1 MVDGVRH
8 AGLSSGGEWAA
19 VFWRPAPSAVRMDL
33 ESTDPCQVS
42 VDTFDRLAGNY
53 ARKYL
58 GLDLYDAHYRRF
70 AARLPQ
76 HGMVLDLAC
85 GPGNVSAFLA
95 RERPDLQLLGIDLAP
110 AMVALAQAH
119 VPSARFH
126 VHDCRRLA
134 ELGQRFDG
142 IAYAFGLNY
151 IGDAAAQALFAALPA
166 TLADGGVLFL
176 SSMLGDPAQSG
187 VLASAQGNRIHLH
200 YRRRETIEGWVR
212 DAGLRLIHA
221 EAIAS
226 PANAAK
232 QTTDLVLIAERGTT

>member
-1 MVDGVRH
+1 
-8 AGLSSGGEWAA
+8 
-19 VFWRPAPSAVRMDL
+19 MDL

-70 AARLPQ
+70 AARLR
-76 HGMVLDLAC
+76 HSGTVLDLAC

-95 RERPDLQLLGIDLAP
+95 RERPDLQLQGIDLAP

-119 VPSARFH
+119 VPSARFQ

-151 IGDAAAQALFAALPA
+151 IDDGAAQALFAALPDA
-166 TLADGGVLFL
+166 LADGGVLFL
-176 SSMLGDPAQSG
+176 STMLGDPAQSG
-187 VLASAQGNRIHLH
+187 VLASAQGDRIHLH
-200 YRRRETIEGWVR
+200 YRGRDTVEAWVRSAGLHVVHAETI
-212 DAGLRLIHA
+212 D
-221 EAIAS
+221 S

-232 QTTDLVLIAERGTT
+232 QTTDLVLVAERRGP

>member
-1 MVDGVRH
+1 
-8 AGLSSGGEWAA
+8 
-19 VFWRPAPSAVRMDL
+19 MDL

-58 GLDLYDAHYRRF
+58 GLDLYDGHYHRF

-76 HGMVLDLAC
+76 QASVLDVAC

-95 RERPDLQLLGIDLAP
+95 RERPDLRLQGIDLAP
-110 AMVALAQAH
+110 AMVALAQTH
-119 VPSARFH
+119 VPSARFQ

-151 IGDAAAQALFAALPA
+151 IDDAAAQALFAALPA
-166 TLADGGVLFL
+166 ALSGAGVLFL
-176 SSMLGDPAQSG
+176 STMLGDPAQSG
-187 VLASAQGNRIHLH
+187 VLASAQGDRIHLH
-200 YRRRETIEGWVR
+200 FRRRDTVEAWVR
-212 DAGLRLIHA
+212 DAGLDIVHA
-221 EAIAS
+221 EAMPS
-226 PANAAK
+226 PASAAK
-232 QTTDLVLIAERGTT
+232 PTNDLMLVAARRKP

>member
-1 MVDGVRH
+1 
-8 AGLSSGGEWAA
+8 
-19 VFWRPAPSAVRMDL
+19 MDT

-58 GLDLYDAHYRRF
+58 RLDLYDAHYHRF
-70 AARLPQ
+70 AAALPR
-76 HGMVLDLAC
+76 HGTVLDLAC
-85 GPGNVSAFLA
+85 GPGNVAAFLA
-95 RERPDLQLLGIDLAP
+95 RERPDLQVLGIDLAP
-110 AMVALAQAH
+110 AMVALAQVH
-119 VPSARFH
+119 VPGARFR

-151 IGDAAAQALFAALPA
+151 IDDAAAQALFAALPTA
-166 TLADGGVLFL
+166 LADGGALFL
-176 SSMLGDPAQSG
+176 STMLGEPALSG
-187 VLASAQGNRIHLH
+187 VLTSAQGDRIHLH
-200 YRRRETIEGWVR
+200 YRRRDTIEGWVR
-212 DAGLRLIHA
+212 DAGLHLLHA

-232 QTTDLVLIAERGTT
+232 QTTDLVLVAERRAA